1 MTSVI
6 KGIKSWGNTG
16 LYIRQKNSH
25 WEYNTGGH
33 LQYLTDKRTYRHTN
47 TCKCMYKTH
56 ETSLHMCTCN
66 CQRSHTHN
74 TTSDNI
80 YFKDTTCTY
89 WARWIRETQH
99 IVSMP
104 SLAVKNT
111 MNNTKRITHF
121 SVTPITE
128 HQSSMQH
135 CLNYSYWD
143 GAVVQQQRD
152 FLTFSSTV
160 ILLDIKAL
168 RPSVGQTVPRVW
180 LKQTVSYINWHH
192 FLQPVTFTCCG
203 DCAHVNLDFYKKKKD
218 YTQTPN
224 WSLNKK
230 NLCQQELK
238 SQLCCFKIQSW
249 M

>member
-33 LQYLTDKRTYRHTN
+33 LQYLTNTYTLTLANACTKHTRQVYICAHAIANALSHARTH
-47 TCKCMYKTH
+47 H
-56 ETSLHMCTCN
+56 
-66 CQRSHTHN
+66 

-89 WARWIRETQH
+89 WAQWIRETQH

-111 MNNTKRITHF
+111 MNNTKRMTHF

-152 FLTFSSTV
+152 FCKGKILTFSSTV
-160 ILLDIKAL
+160 ILLNIKAL

-180 LKQTVSYINWHH
+180 LKQTASYINTS
-192 FLQPVTFTCCG
+192 F
-203 DCAHVNLDFYKKKKD
+203 N
-218 YTQTPN
+218 
-224 WSLNKK
+224 
-230 NLCQQELK
+230 
-238 SQLCCFKIQSW
+238 QSH
-249 M
+249 

>member
-66 CQRSHTHN
+66 CQCSHTHN

-111 MNNTKRITHF
+111 MNNTIRMTHF

-152 FLTFSSTV
+152 FCKGKILTFSSTV
-160 ILLDIKAL
+160 ILLNIKAL
-168 RPSVGQTVPRVW
+168 RPFCWADHRAQGLTKTNCFLHELTSLPSTSHIYLLWRLCSCQSR
-180 LKQTVSYINWHH
+180 
-192 FLQPVTFTCCG
+192 FLQ
-203 DCAHVNLDFYKKKKD
+203 KKKK
-218 YTQTPN
+218 
-224 WSLNKK
+224 KK
-230 NLCQQELK
+230 RLHTNTKLK
-238 SQLCCFKIQSW
+238 P
-249 M
+249 